1 MPKIYE
7 NSFKNMICELILKQH
22 QSTLRTAEEFNV
34 PIKTLEKWITAYNK
48 DNHVFDPD
56 YLSPEQKIAKLKREL
71 KEKDQTIAILKK
83 TISYL
88 AKKE

>member
-1 MPKIYE
+1 
-7 NSFKNMICELILKQH
+7 MICELILKQH